1 MKAASTILIIL
12 FLCPAVVLAGKEVPA
27 EKFKYNSYGRRD
39 PFVPLVG
46 IKERR
51 GTGGVASILTVEDIS
66 LQGILTNPDGT
77 KSVVINGDI
86 MKEGDQIERL
96 KVVQIGE
103 NSVKVELNDTNYDLK
118 LYK

>member
-1 MKAASTILIIL
+1 MRAVVAILIIS
-12 FLCPAVVLAGKEVPA
+12 FICPAVVLADKKVPA
-27 EKFKYNSYGRRD
+27 GNFKYNSYGRRD

-46 IKERR
+46 VKERR
-51 GTGGVASILTVEDIS
+51 GTGGAASILTVEDIS

-86 MKEGDQIERL
+86 MKEGEKIELL

-103 NSVKVELNDTNYDLK
+103 NSVKVELNDTIYDLK